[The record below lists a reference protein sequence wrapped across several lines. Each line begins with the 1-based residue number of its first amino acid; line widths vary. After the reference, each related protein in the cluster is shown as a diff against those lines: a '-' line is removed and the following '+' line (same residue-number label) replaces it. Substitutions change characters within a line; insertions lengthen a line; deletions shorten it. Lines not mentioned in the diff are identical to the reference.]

1 MEKQLEGSTTRNLG
15 QAVGF
20 TGEDLAAN
28 RAGMMTPSQQEK
40 FRSISEQ
47 MQKSTARGLPI
58 LIILLV
64 LMFVG
69 GGGYMLWQ
77 LMQSGGLGTIL
88 AVAPILIV
96 VMLVIGAILV
106 FQIIRTVT

>member
-1 MEKQLEGSTTRNLG
+1 MEKQLEGSTTKNLQ

-20 TGEDLAAN
+20 TEDDLAAN
-28 RAGMMTPSQQEK
+28 RAGIMTSSQQEK

-58 LIILLV
+58 MIILFV
-64 LMFVG
+64 LFFVG

-77 LMQSGGLGTIL
+77 LSQSSDKSALL
-88 AVAPILIV
+88 AAAPIMGAVILILS
-96 VMLVIGAILV
+96 LVLV
-106 FQIIRTVT
+106 FQIIRTR